1 MVKPT
6 DVLKWIVR
14 NTKTIGITIAGG
26 VLILAGVAMLVLP
39 GPGLLVII
47 GGLAI
52 LATQYAWAQRAL
64 EKARARARQA
74 RDGAR
79 RALFKPKKRA

>member
-1 MVKPT
+1 MVKPS

-64 EKARARARQA
+64 EKARERARQA

-79 RALFKPKKRA
+79 RALLKKKKNA

>member
-64 EKARARARQA
+64 EKARERARKA

-79 RALFKPKKRA
+79 RALFQKKKRA